1 MEKKNVLFYD
11 YNSYD
16 ANLAQYVNKMILGF
30 ESVPV
35 LVPTNT
41 TDTDKYYSP
50 PTIFADS
57 LNSNNVIDN
66 TYESLI
72 FVGVKPT
79 KIFCDTARE
88 TRITIFDDGNID
100 EDYYLFC
107 PNVFIVTKGINLSL
121 VKPFVE
127 YFEIYYHQQSK
138 CNKTKIASGL
148 FNLVNAFEKFCKLQ
162 SDENMLLIHL
172 DAFVKSVS
180 FKETNEIDFEPLED
194 VFDRIDTNPSNRS
207 GEFNHSLITQKA
219 NKLLQNASTHIYMYV
234 TDENEP
240 ITYTTIRIQA
250 DEATMLLIDRFVV
263 NFYRS
268 TGVNLFDF
276 IEYYSINA
284 DNSVKVTIKNNTSL
298 ISPVEIKKYLELVE
312 FIGQSN
318 FDRIN
323 DYLTRNYPDAE
334 TKLNFNGTISTTVP
348 NIQFFN

>member
-41 TDTDKYYSP
+41 TDTEKYYTP
-50 PTIFADS
+50 PTNFADS
-57 LNSNNVIDN
+57 LNGNNVMEN
-66 TYESLI
+66 TYNSLI

-79 KIFCDTARE
+79 KLFCDSARE
-88 TRITIFDDGNID
+88 TRITIFDDGNIE

-107 PNVFIVTKGINLSL
+107 PNVFIVLKGMYSSL
-121 VKPFVE
+121 VKPFTE

-138 CNKTKIASGL
+138 CNKTKIASDL

-162 SDENMLLIHL
+162 ADENMLLIHL
-172 DAFVKSVS
+172 DAFVKSIS

-194 VFDRIDTNPSNRS
+194 VFDRINANPSNRS
-207 GEFNHSLITQKA
+207 GEFNHTLIQNRT
-219 NKLLQNASTHIYMYV
+219 NKLLQNSSTHIYTYV
-234 TDENEP
+234 NDENQI

-250 DEATMLLIDRFVV
+250 DEATMLLVDRFVV

-276 IEYYSINA
+276 IEYYSINSE
-284 DNSVKVTIKNNTSL
+284 NSVKVTIKNNTSL
-298 ISPVEIKKYLELVE
+298 VSPVEIKKDLKLIE

-323 DYLTRNYPDAE
+323 DYLTRNYPDSE
-334 TKLNFNGTISTTVP
+334 TKLNFNGTISITVP